1 MKTFQTYATVDNKFV
16 DNILSIHFSEKKKK
30 IHSDAPAYKCKKHN

>member
-16 DNILSIHFSEKKKK
+16 DNKLSIHFSEKKK